1 MKRTCFEPDWRENDD
16 SKQAF
21 QVQLTVE
28 MEDAHTII
36 LPPGAAVGDDLG
48 LRQVFELFVAA
59 AGPGWAELEIRS
71 KRSDQQRT
79 LKTGK
84 RSSQSVSVE
93 FEIDDDTRAILTVPG
108 EVPPTSESLNLLAA
122 NVGREL
128 HRLRLLAESAL
139 LRGAIE
145 ATSAAVLL
153 FGPAGNIL
161 FANGAADKLI
171 SKQTKDELTV
181 DWKGEGPQPLFRVLC
196 SEVGHLLDG
205 TRQQPRQDRFEV
217 SDGTELATEII
228 LLETGAEGLG
238 RVVLAV
244 LREIGLPP
252 DHLVG
257 GFAAHHHLSPRERD
271 VLRLLVQGYDTAGLA
286 DRLGISPHTVRDH
299 LKNVFRKTS
308 TRSRSEL
315 LSALAGAGNHVR

>member
-1 MKRTCFEPDWRENDD
+1 
-16 SKQAF
+16 
-21 QVQLTVE
+21 

-36 LPPGAAVGDDLG
+36 LPAGAAGDDGLG
-48 LRQVFELFVAA
+48 VRQIFELFVAA
-59 AGPGWAELEIRS
+59 AGPRWAELEIREW
-71 KRSDQQRT
+71 RSGNEQT
-79 LKTGK
+79 LKIGE
-84 RSSQSVSVE
+84 RSNPSVTIE
-93 FEIDDDTRAILTVPG
+93 LEIDDDTRAILSIAG
-108 EVPPTSESLNLLAA
+108 EVPPSSNALDLLAA
-122 NVGREL
+122 NIGREL

-161 FANGAADKLI
+161 FANGAADELI
-171 SKQTKDELTV
+171 SKQTEEELTV
-181 DWKGEGPQPLFRVLC
+181 DRNGEGPQPLFRVLVT
-196 SEVGHLLDG
+196 EVGHFLEG
-205 TRQQPRQDRFEV
+205 VRKQPRRDRFVV
-217 SDGTELATEII
+217 SDGTELTSEIL
-228 LLETGAEGLG
+228 LLETGAQGLG

-244 LREIGLPP
+244 LREIGRPP

-257 GFAAHHHLSPRERD
+257 VFAAHHRLSPRERE
-271 VLRLLVQGYDTAGLA
+271 VLRLLVQGHDTAGLA

-315 LSALAGAGNHVR
+315 LSAVAGAGNHVR